1 MVDTKEDGTI
11 TEEIKEKTVK
21 KKIVKKKIVK
31 KEAVKKK
38 AVKEKAV
45 KEKVV
50 KKKVVKKKTTKKE
63 TCTKKTTKKSESKTN
78 SISKKSTSSE
88 SGQPEFN
95 LALVGHVDHGKT
107 TLTERLSGKWTD
119 THSEELKRGIT
130 IRLGY
135 ADVSIYKC
143 DKCDFFTTKERCIKC
158 NSPATF
164 QRKLSLVDAPGHES
178 LMATML
184 SGAAI
189 VDGAILMVAANE
201 KCPQPQTKEHLM
213 ALQISGIKNMIIVQN
228 KIDLV
233 SREEALKNY
242 KQIKEFLSDTDYKD
256 APIIPVSARTNVNI
270 DILVEAIQEYLPTPE
285 RDLKKDPL
293 MLVARSFDIN
303 KPGIKPAKLVGGV
316 LGGTVKQGIFKV
328 GNELEIAP
336 GYMVEEK
343 NQKVWK
349 VLKTKI
355 TKIFSGGVPVDEIRP
370 GGSMAFGTTLDPT
383 IVKSDALTGSLVGL
397 PGKLPQVH
405 SKIML
410 DTFLLERVVGSKE
423 ETEVKPLAK
432 NEVLMLNVNSAA
444 TVGIVVDPS
453 KKNTT
458 CALKKPVCANIG
470 DRITISRRVGDRF
483 RLIGYG
489 ILK

>member
-1 MVDTKEDGTI
+1 MV
-11 TEEIKEKTVK
+11 
-21 KKIVKKKIVK
+21 
-31 KEAVKKK
+31 
-38 AVKEKAV
+38 
-45 KEKVV
+45 
-50 KKKVVKKKTTKKE
+50 
-63 TCTKKTTKKSESKTN
+63 
-78 SISKKSTSSE
+78 
-88 SGQPEFN
+88 QPEIN

-135 ADVSIYKC
+135 ADFTIYYCK
-143 DKCDFFTTKERCIKC
+143 KCDFYTTKEKCLKC
-158 NSPATF
+158 NETAIPL
-164 QRKLSLVDAPGHES
+164 RKISLVDAPGHES

-189 VDGAILMVAANE
+189 VDGALLLIAANE

-213 ALQISGIKNMIIVQN
+213 ALQISGIKNIIVVQN

-233 SREEALKNY
+233 DHEEALKNY
-242 KQIKEFLSDTDYKD
+242 QQIKEFLSTTDYKD
-256 APIIPVSARTNVNI
+256 VPIIPMSARSNVNV
-270 DILVEAIQEYLPTPE
+270 DVLVKVIQEQIPTPK

-303 KPGIKPAKLVGGV
+303 KPGIKAEKLVGGV
-316 LGGTVKQGIFKV
+316 LGGTVKQGQFKV
-328 GNELEIAP
+328 GDQIEINP

-343 NQKVWK
+343 NKKVWK
-349 VLKTKI
+349 PLHTKI
-355 TKIFSGGVPVDEIRP
+355 TQIFSGGQAVNEILP
-370 GGSMAFGTTLDPT
+370 GGSMAFSTTLDPT
-383 IVKSDALTGSLVGL
+383 IVKSDSLTGSLVGL
-397 PGKLPQVH
+397 PGKLPPLH
-405 SKIML
+405 SQISL
-410 DTFLLERVVGSKE
+410 DTNLLERVVGTKE

-432 NEVLMLNVNSAA
+432 KEILMLNVNSAA
-444 TVGIVVDPS
+444 TVGVVLDPS

-458 CALKKPVCANIG
+458 CILKKPIAASPG

>member
-1 MVDTKEDGTI
+1 MAK
-11 TEEIKEKTVK
+11 KEKTTA
-21 KKIVKKKIVK
+21 K
-31 KEAVKKK
+31 KES
-38 AVKEKAV
+38 
-45 KEKVV
+45 
-50 KKKVVKKKTTKKE
+50 KT
-63 TCTKKTTKKSESKTN
+63 TTKKSTKT
-78 SISKKSTSSE
+78 KKAAVSSST
-88 SGQPEFN
+88 QPEIN
-95 LALVGHVDHGKT
+95 IALVGHVDHGKT

-135 ADVSIYKC
+135 ADFAIYH
-143 DKCDFFTTKERCIKC
+143 DEENDFYTTKEKSIKS
-158 NSPATF
+158 NKET
-164 QRKLSLVDAPGHES
+164 KLLRRISLVDAPGHES

-213 ALQISGIKNMIIVQN
+213 ALQISGIKNIIIVQN

-233 SREEALKNY
+233 STEEALKNY

-256 APIIPVSARTNVNI
+256 APIIPISARANVNV
-270 DILVEAIQEYLPTPE
+270 DMLLKAVQENIPTPK
-285 RDLKKDPL
+285 RDVKAAPM

-303 KPGIKPAKLVGGV
+303 KPGIKPAQLVGGV
-316 LGGTVKQGIFKV
+316 LGGTVKQGMFKI
-328 GNELEIAP
+328 GDEIEIVP

-343 NQKVWK
+343 NKKVWK
-349 VLKTKI
+349 PLKTTI
-355 TKIFSGGVPVDEIRP
+355 TQIFTGKTPVEEIHA
-370 GGSMAFGTTLDPT
+370 GGSMALSTTLDPT
-383 IVKSDALTGSLVGL
+383 IVKSDTLTGALVGL
-397 PGKLPQVH
+397 SGKLPPVVNQI
-405 SKIML
+405 SL
-410 DTFLLERVVGSKE
+410 DTHLLQRVVGTKE

-444 TVGIVVDPS
+444 TVGVVIDPS

-458 CALKKPVCANIG
+458 CVLKKPVAAKKG
-470 DRITISRRVGDRF
+470 DRITISRRVGERF